1 MYIGLN
7 QNKIDNNI
15 LIEFDLMN
23 TSESDELASVIYI

>member
-1 MYIGLN
+1 MYIRLN

-23 TSESDELASVIYI
+23 ISESDELVSVIYI

>member
-15 LIEFDLMN
+15 WIGFDLV
-23 TSESDELASVIYI
+23 TIPESDEFVPVNYI